1 MRPEEAVAGTAIA
14 IKGIPLSQH
23 ATHPRRM
30 MLLILQSMT
39 VKAIIHDLPVT
50 DPLLVVNLPEDDAA
64 LPRGPQPIAARRT
77 HHLFPR
83 QIPRGDYRL
92 TELAPDRQALSP
104 KPLRRMSSLRFDNR
118 FE

>member
-1 MRPEEAVAGTAIA
+1 MGTVGERIPPTEESRY
-14 IKGIPLSQH
+14 PC
-23 ATHPRRM
+23 RM

-50 DPLLVVNLPEDDAA
+50 DPLLVVDLPEDDAA

-77 HHLFPR
+77 YHLFPR
-83 QIPRGDYRL
+83 QIPRRDYRL

-104 KPLRRMSSLRFDNR
+104 KPLRRMPSLRCDNR